1 MPLTM
6 TSNLNR
12 WKHHRSMQPMS
23 LADASITTGKSIAT
37 SLTMQGKFSNKS
49 PNGGSMMPKHLTCC
63 RNMNSQ
69 TIATTQLPRW
79 LMIQQPT
86 KSMASTIPIRKVMW
100 WKWIPKRARWQ
111 GWGICLTPPIAIS
124 RWVVTRLAYSIA
136 SIWTPKPMHGILE
149 KFARAMVNWH

>member
-1 MPLTM
+1 MKNLKIALALVATFVVLQVANAQDYFNRLAMEGVEIVGAITYGKVDKYTTM
-6 TSNLNR
+6 TKGYYAFNFDQQFEPV
-12 WKHHRSMQPMS
+12 KHHRSMQPMS

-63 RNMNSQ
+63 RNMKSQ

-100 WKWIPKRARWQ
+100 
-111 GWGICLTPPIAIS
+111 
-124 RWVVTRLAYSIA
+124 
-136 SIWTPKPMHGILE
+136 
-149 KFARAMVNWH
+149 